1 MRSRPAILAALAAVV
16 ALAGC
21 GGDDDAAS
29 SATASPT
36 VEQPAATAPATTSAP
51 ATTTAS
57 GTNPDSSAS
66 ASGDASGGPNATLSP
81 QLPDE
86 LAGEVG
92 PLEVQGTA
100 LPPLGD
106 NEVSTDPA
114 LGLTAPILIGQDF
127 DGNTVRVDP
136 AADGPTLAV
145 FLAHWCPHCNR
156 EVPRINE
163 LRDAGRFPSDLDI
176 VGISTGIN
184 PGRPNW
190 PPSKWFKDMDW
201 TYPVIADGVDMDKGT
216 FIGADAYGVDA
227 FPFMVLIDGDG
238 KVVGRW
244 SGEREPDEVI
254 KLITDNLP
262 AG

>member
-1 MRSRPAILAALAAVV
+1 MNPKNRTFVIVAGVVVLIIAAALIAV
-16 ALAGC
+16 LAT
-21 GGDDDAAS
+21 GGSDD
-29 SATASPT
+29 
-36 VEQPAATAPATTSAP
+36 
-51 ATTTAS
+51 S
-57 GTNPDSSAS
+57 GDSSAS
-66 ASGDASGGPNATLSP
+66 GDSGAEIEQTRPVEVTGEA
-81 QLPDE
+81 
-86 LAGEVG
+86 LAPFE
-92 PLEVQGTA
+92 
-100 LPPLGD
+100 
-106 NEVSTDPA
+106 
-114 LGLTAPILIGQDF
+114 
-127 DGNTVRVDP
+127 DP
-136 AADGPTLAV
+136 AADPAVGQASPVVTGQGFDGTAMTIGGAGDKPTLLV

-163 LRDAGRFPSDLDI
+163 LRDAGRFPSDLNI

-216 FIGADAYGVDA
+216 FIGADAYGVDG
-227 FPFMVLIDGDG
+227 FPFMVLMDGDG